1 MKTKVYNQSG
11 NEIKEIEL
19 PEKIFGL
26 PMNGDLVSQ
35 VLYIQRSNRRAGTA
49 HTKDRG
55 EVEGSNQK
63 PWKQKGTGRA
73 RHGSK
78 RSPIWRHGG
87 VTHGPRNEKSYKKEL
102 PKTIRNQALFT
113 LLSAKLRDGKILFIE
128 DLKISNPKTKEA
140 VEIMK
145 NIATI
150 PSFENLTFKKK
161 GNVYMTFPK
170 LEVNEKRSFRNL
182 PYILAHNMDDL
193 NTSDLADARYI
204 VITNPEATIEYL
216 NNKLK

>member
-11 NEIKEIEL
+11 KEIKEIEL

-87 VTHGPRNEKSYKKEL
+87 VTHGPRNEKSYKKER